1 MKNKFSTFVRITALW
16 IGCFGSAA
24 SVLAEKPQSD
34 LFFGEPNTTDS
45 AAMTAEEINTLFQKA
60 GVKGGTKV
68 DDYTYLRRA
77 FLDTVGKAPT
87 PGQIDAFVQNG
98 SKNKRSQMAAKLLEN
113 PEFGNNWGRYWRDV
127 ILARRS
133 DDRALG
139 IVANGLTTAMGNRLN
154 EDVSWRQIARSF
166 ITASGDI
173 RKNGE
178 TGLFLA
184 QKGEAA
190 EITSEITRIFMG
202 VQIQCAQCHDHPSED
217 WTREQFHQ
225 MAAFFPRLGVRRVP
239 NAVMRSFE
247 VYSAD
252 GQRADGQRADGQKRK
267 KKRKTKLEHFMPDPK
282 NPKARGTIMQ
292 PVFFQTGQSLK
303 LGTPDADRRETL
315 AEWMTDPDANPW
327 FTRAYV
333 NRIWSELVGKGFYEP
348 VDDLGEEKEGIHTD
362 VLTYLSDRFVEE
374 GFDTKWL
381 FRTIMA
387 TDIYQQQAGSQA
399 SGETDSIATRAPQPL
414 RGDQLFSSLCSTL
427 QIDNFLNKGKG
438 KGGKGKG
445 KGKGGKGK
453 GKGKGGK
460 GKGGKGKG
468 GKGKGDDK
476 GKGPAKQNR
485 GAVLFNLAFF
495 YDPSLPRDEI
505 NSTIPQ
511 ALMMMNSP
519 QLHRFISSDRSG
531 GMLREM
537 LADDA
542 DNQDLVKQLHLRCLS
557 REPCQEEL
565 EICLAHIEQTGDR
578 AEACEDILWAL
589 INSAEFRH
597 RK

>member
-1 MKNKFSTFVRITALW
+1 MIDANRLKTAKKTPEAPMKRTFSTFVPIMALW
-16 IGCFGSAA
+16 IGCFGSAV
-24 SVLAEKPQSD
+24 STLAEKPQSD

-45 AAMTAEEINTLFQKA
+45 SIATADAINTLFQRA
-60 GVKGGTKV
+60 GVRDGTTV

-87 PGQIDAFVQNG
+87 PGQIDAFAQNG
-98 SKNKRSQMAAKLLEN
+98 SKDKRSQMVEKLLEN
-113 PEFGNNWGRYWRDV
+113 PEFGKNWGRYWRDV

-139 IVANGLTTAMGNRLN
+139 IVANGLANAMGNKLN

-184 QKGEAA
+184 QKGETA

-202 VQIQCAQCHDHPSED
+202 MQIQCAQCHDHPTED

-239 NAVMRSFE
+239 NVMMRSFE

-252 GQRADGQRADGQKRK
+252 GQRADGQRAAGQKGK
-267 KKRKTKLEHFMPDPK
+267 KKRKQKLEHFMPDLE
-282 NPKARGTIMQ
+282 NPTAQGTIMQ
-292 PVFFQTGQSLK
+292 PVFFQTGQALE
-303 LGTPDADRRETL
+303 LGAPDADRRETL

-327 FTRAYV
+327 FARAYV

-348 VDDLGEEKEGIHTD
+348 VDDLGEEKKGIHTD
-362 VLTYLSDRFVEE
+362 ALTYLSDRFAEA

-387 TDIYQQQAGSQA
+387 TDIYQQQAGSRA
-399 SGETDSIATRAPQPL
+399 SGETDSIATRSPQPL
-414 RGDQLFSSLCSTL
+414 RGDQLFSSLSATL

-438 KGGKGKG
+438 KGDGKGKG
-445 KGKGGKGK
+445 
-453 GKGKGGK
+453 
-460 GKGGKGKG
+460 
-468 GKGKGDDK
+468 
-476 GKGPAKQNR
+476 PEKQNR

-511 ALMMMNSP
+511 VLLLMNSP
-519 QLHRFISSDRSG
+519 QLHRLISSDRRG

-542 DNQDLVKQLHLRCLS
+542 DKPRLGGTTLPPLPL
-557 REPCQEEL
+557 P
-565 EICLAHIEQTGDR
+565 
-578 AEACEDILWAL
+578 
-589 INSAEFRH
+589 
-597 RK
+597 